1 MNARPA
7 MRYRK
12 IVDDF
17 KADSFNQPA
26 EFLDQGAI
34 FLYLI
39 VLPYSWILFDVGD
52 LLISEQRSCEC
63 CVCKEL

>member
-7 MRYRK
+7 VRYK
-12 IVDDF
+12 KLVDDF
-17 KADSFNQPA
+17 KGDSFNQSA
-26 EFLDQGAI
+26 ECLDQGAI
-34 FLYLI
+34 FVYLI
-39 VLPYSWILFDVGD
+39 VLPYSWILFDVCD

>member
-7 MRYRK
+7 VRYK
-12 IVDDF
+12 KLVDDF
-17 KADSFNQPA
+17 KADSFNQSA

-34 FLYLI
+34 FVYLI
-39 VLPYSWILFDVGD
+39 VLPCSWILFDDGD
-52 LLISEQRSCEC
+52 LLISEQRSCKS